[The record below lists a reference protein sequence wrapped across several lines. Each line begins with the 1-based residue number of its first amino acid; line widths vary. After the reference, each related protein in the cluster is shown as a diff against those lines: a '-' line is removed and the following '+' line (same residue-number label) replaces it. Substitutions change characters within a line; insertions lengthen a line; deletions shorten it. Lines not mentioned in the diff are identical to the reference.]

1 MEKTCIIC
9 KAKAIYK
16 IYDKY
21 MTKEFCTCEGHI
33 DEIIH
38 TKIGKKNTV
47 NIKRIN

>member
-9 KAKAIYK
+9 KAKAIY
-16 IYDKY
+16 IVCDKY
-21 MTKEFCTCEGHI
+21 MTNEFSTCEGHM
-33 DEIIH
+33 DEILH